1 MSKVAL
7 VHDYFIQM
15 GGAERVAEEMHKIY
29 PSAPMFTTVDLRRQI
44 PDELRGAK
52 VHTSRMQNLPGMQK
66 HFRHYFAL
74 YPLAV
79 ESLDL
84 KEFDLILSSSSGY
97 AKGVRK
103 RRGAVHVCYCHTPMR
118 WAWRYEDYAARE
130 QFGTLKRKALPLALA
145 ALRRWDL
152 RAAAQP
158 DFYIAN
164 SNNTARRIKEIYGRE
179 SVVIPPP
186 IDVRRFSADEPDAD
200 YYLILSRLIAYKHLD
215 LAIEACKK
223 LNRRLVVIGDGPDRK
238 RLESLAGKETEFL
251 GRQPDQIV
259 AKYASRCRA
268 LLFPGE
274 EDFGMV
280 PLEINAAGRPVICYG
295 AGGALETI
303 VEGETGIF
311 FKEQT
316 TASLIDAIEKFES
329 LEWNRQ
335 TIRRHAEKF
344 DNKIFT
350 ERIKE
355 FLCQVAPASQRGSEI
370 FESKAPSHFTSPRT
384 RRSRENKIVKV

>member
-15 GGAERVAEEMHKIY
+15 GGAERVAEEMHKLY

-44 PDELRGAK
+44 PAELRKAK
-52 VHTSRMQNLPGMQK
+52 VHTSWMQNLPGMRE
-66 HFRHYFAL
+66 HFRHYFAV

-103 RRGAVHVCYCHTPMR
+103 RPGAIHVCYCHTPMR

-130 QFGTLKRKALPLALA
+130 QFGAVKRKVLPLALS

-164 SNNTARRIKEIYGRE
+164 SKNTARNIKEVYGRDA
-179 SVVIPPP
+179 VVIPPP
-186 IDVRRFSADEPDAD
+186 IDVNRFSANEPDGD
-200 YYLILSRLIAYKHLD
+200 YYLILSRMIAYKHLD
-215 LAIEACKK
+215 LAVEACKK
-223 LNRRLVVIGDGPDRK
+223 LDRRLVVIGDGPDRK
-238 RLESLAGKETEFL
+238 RLESLAGKKTEFL
-251 GRQPDQIV
+251 GRQPDEVV
-259 AKYASRCRA
+259 AKYAGGCRA

-295 AGGALETI
+295 AGGAMET
-303 VEGETGIF
+303 VVDGETGIF
-311 FKEQT
+311 FDRQST
-316 TASLIDAIEKFES
+316 DSLVAAIEEFEGIQ
-329 LEWNRQ
+329 WNRQ
-335 TIRRHAEKF
+335 KIREHAEKF
-344 DNKIFT
+344 DTQIFNA
-350 ERIKE
+350 RIQE
-355 FLCQVAPASQRGSEI
+355 FLDEAAPLSRRSEI
-370 FESKAPSHFTSPRT
+370 SQSRAQPSFSST
-384 RRSRENKIVKV
+384 KVIAR